1 MGLRNVITYIT
12 WLNTLTIDYI
22 KRLSMYQVKLT
33 VIKKYFKFWQVLC
46 QLQANYDQ
54 LQRRYAQAENIIDK
68 LR

>member
-22 KRLSMYQVKLT
+22 KRLSMYQIKLT
-33 VIKKYFKFWQVLC
+33 VIKKYFKFRQVLC